1 MGFLYVA
8 WQYGDPAV
16 RRGVPLALAMVHVS
30 DPAYGIV
37 DTLSKLTHDTDVNTA
52 MSAII
57 ALGIIGAGTNNS
69 RIAGLLRQLT
79 VFYEKEPNP
88 LFVTRLA
95 QVRRREAHCLRS

>member
-1 MGFLYVA
+1 MGLGFLCVA

-16 RRGVPLALAMVHVS
+16 RRGVPLAL
-30 DPAYGIV
+30 AYGIV

-95 QVRRREAHCLRS
+95 QVRRPEAHCQRS